1 MWQLFKSRFG
11 AEKCELSDYFIFN
24 LAGILTTENL
34 KKTDI
39 LKEGVSQSLISV
51 NPSHMSY
58 GGAISVTYAHM
69 HRFPGFSTKI
79 SKSTY
84 FC

>member
-11 AEKCELSDYFIFN
+11 AEKCELSDFFIFN

-39 LKEGVSQSLISV
+39 LKHLLGLTQTFRSGIIISDVKNNLDQPPGV
-51 NPSHMSY
+51 
-58 GGAISVTYAHM
+58 
-69 HRFPGFSTKI
+69 
-79 SKSTY
+79 
-84 FC
+84 

>member
-11 AEKCELSDYFIFN
+11 TEKCELSDFFIFN

-39 LKEGVSQSLISV
+39 LKVYTV
-51 NPSHMSY
+51 
-58 GGAISVTYAHM
+58 V
-69 HRFPGFSTKI
+69 K
-79 SKSTY
+79 
-84 FC
+84 